1 MGRLGVL
8 YKVKV
13 LEIIIIFI
21 TFICFTATL
30 ILNGVYFYNSK
41 QYQFKLKENDLQQ
54 YANECKNFIDQYFE
68 YNFNT
73 LEYLRKYP
81 EIYNMN
87 WNQQYIFLKDEKKY
101 FNFERFMIVDMQG
114 KVYYA
119 NENQNEIKDQ
129 SQEEFFF

>member
-41 QYQFKLKENDLQQ
+41 
-54 YANECKNFIDQYFE
+54 
-68 YNFNT
+68 
-73 LEYLRKYP
+73 
-81 EIYNMN
+81 
-87 WNQQYIFLKDEKKY
+87 
-101 FNFERFMIVDMQG
+101 
-114 KVYYA
+114 
-119 NENQNEIKDQ
+119 
-129 SQEEFFF
+129 